1 MLCAPGR
8 SVSGMIRLRRRNG
21 EDVNQI
27 ARRSVSL
34 FELRTV
40 LSGRTTLLL
49 GLAGATGFFVIWEI
63 GHYLTP
69 EESQRFLPAPQEVL
83 GALITLIVEK
93 DYIADILKSCFR
105 IFASFFAACLIAV
118 PLGIA
123 MGCFMRLRALLNPTI
138 SAFRYLPAASFIPLL
153 LVWFGRRTRRS
164 WPCWCWVSSSSL
176 WRSSWTIPRRC
187 SPN

>member
-1 MLCAPGR
+1 
-8 SVSGMIRLRRRNG
+8 MIRLRRRQG
-21 EDVNQI
+21 EDVNQV

-40 LSGRTTLLL
+40 LSGRTSLLL
-49 GLAGATGFFVIWEI
+49 GLAGATGFFIIWEV
-63 GHYLTP
+63 GHYITP

-153 LVWFGRRTRRS
+153 LVWFGPTDTQKL
-164 WPCWCWVSSSSL
+164 PCWCWVSFSFWWHSFS
-176 WRSSWTIPRRC
+176 TIRKRC
-187 SPN
+187 SRS